1 MQQPFQL
8 SGTLFQHI
16 PSLVRLFQLRE
27 LPGETGKLGL
37 FSGQLLPVTGQHPR
51 RLCQPPPRLVVAA
64 QRLLEL
70 LQTSLVL
77 VHASLQTRHRL
88 PSFQQLSFLFLSCHS
103 LVGELFHFL
112 PPLHLLLPLVNL
124 FFHPGN
130 LFLQGRVTLFPL
142 GQLLSA
148 HLTQS
153 RELSPQIDH
162 PPGRLPLQVS
172 HSPTQIVAP
181 EFPEKLH
188 HHIGTLLVP
197 QHQELLK
204 LPLRDNHHPLEILCR
219 QPDRPDHFFP
229 RTGQPL
235 VALPHVV
242 KVFRRTHVSEP
253 LLVPPALHR
262 RPVQSSVLS
271 RPELEVHE
279 QTVGLQVHHVIFHVI
294 IQTVNRTVN
303 GIDHRLQYRRF
314 SAPHRTEYPE
324 QPGLRQSGKIY
335 RLALPVGVNTFKG

>member
-1 MQQPFQL
+1 M
-8 SGTLFQHI
+8 T
-16 PSLVRLFQLRE
+16 
-27 LPGETGKLGL
+27 
-37 FSGQLLPVTGQHPR
+37 
-51 RLCQPPPRLVVAA
+51 A

-88 PSFQQLSFLFLSCHS
+88 PSFQQLSFLLLSCHP

-112 PPLHLLLPLVNL
+112 LSLHLLLSLVNL

-130 LFLQGRVTLFPL
+130 LFLQGRVTLFQL
-142 GQLLSA
+142 SQLLSV
-148 HLTQS
+148 HLSQS
-153 RELSPQIDH
+153 RELPPQINH

-172 HSPTQIVAP
+172 HPTTQIVAP

-219 QPDRPDHFFP
+219 QPDCPDHFFP

-235 VALPHVV
+235 VTLPHVV
-242 KVFRRTHVSEP
+242 KVLRRTHLSEP
-253 LLVPPALHR
+253 LLVSPALHR
-262 RPVQSSVLS
+262 RPVQSPVLS

-279 QTVGLQVHHVIFHVI
+279 QAVGLQVHHVIFHVI

-303 GIDHRLQYRRF
+303 GINHCLQYRRF
-314 SAPHRTEYPE
+314 TAPHRTEYPE